1 MTVGA
6 IGCLAPRAPWTAS
19 LAWVASRAV
28 ALIHADGAAVA
39 IIGDVRDMDARAILL
54 DGGFADFRAAA
65 LEASAG
71 GGAAASVRL
80 DEAALT
86 LSAGGV
92 DPLAVPADGATR
104 WDPRPGLAKAAASLA
119 ADWDRAALA
128 AAADA
133 IAATVAEGPADEVSV
148 HGGGPFAAAFAR
160 LRGDESFPA
169 NIVGFGPGST
179 PAGDDW
185 LAGYLAAGDLLAGG
199 PGEAWPELR
208 AALATALGRT
218 TPAGRALL
226 AGALAGAPPAYL
238 ADLAQELV
246 GAGRSL
252 GGTAAGLRGAVRAAL
267 GKGASSGRDAL
278 AGFVEALRHRPKY
291 GDAL

>member
-65 LEASAG
+65 IEASAL

-128 AAADA
+128 ALRVGVLAIQQAGGTVDAQAVRSDTIASQGHTGPAFGEAMRKARIAA
-133 IAATVAEGPADEVSV
+133 IAAAMAD
-148 HGGGPFAAAFAR
+148 AAA
-160 LRGDESFPA
+160 
-169 NIVGFGPGST
+169 V
-179 PAGDDW
+179 
-185 LAGYLAAGDLLAGG
+185 
-199 PGEAWPELR
+199 
-208 AALATALGRT
+208 
-218 TPAGRALL
+218 
-226 AGALAGAPPAYL
+226 
-238 ADLAQELV
+238 
-246 GAGRSL
+246 RS
-252 GGTAAGLRGAVRAAL
+252 
-267 GKGASSGRDAL
+267 
-278 AGFVEALRHRPKY
+278 
-291 GDAL
+291 